1 MLNTADSARF
11 GLTCHQLTP
20 SLRAPRCEVDGLF
33 HPGKPICFAPQWA
46 AQVTNNKHKKR
57 MKTFSAKAQDVERKW
72 YVIDAQNKVL
82 GQVAVEAAN
91 LLRGKNKTIFTLH
104 VDTGDFVIITNAE
117 KVVLTGNKE
126 GEKIYTRYTGYVG
139 NQKVE
144 TPKQVRARR
153 PELLLERAIRGM
165 VPHNKLG
172 DAIFKK
178 LKVVV
183 GSDHSHDAQQPEVHE
198 IK

>member
-1 MLNTADSARF
+1 MKPPTYCAVKTKLSF
-11 GLTCHQLTP
+11 TP
-20 SLRAPRCEVDGLF
+20 
-33 HPGKPICFAPQWA
+33 
-46 AQVTNNKHKKR
+46 
-57 MKTFSAKAQDVERKW
+57 
-72 YVIDAQNKVL
+72 
-82 GQVAVEAAN
+82 
-91 LLRGKNKTIFTLH
+91 H

-153 PELLLERAIRGM
+153 PELLLERAVRGM

-172 DAIFKK
+172 DAIFQEAQS
-178 LKVVV
+178 
-183 GSDHSHDAQQPEVHE
+183 GSGCRAFSRSTTTRSLRNQVTHCYRATN
-198 IK
+198 